1 MSESEPEIENMGPR
15 ASAYTVTSGK
25 RATRQSNG
33 SRPAAELTKAEELG
47 LYDGAVPTRSWK
59 PGKVWAARDG
69 IFPKCPKC
77 LSTFAPFESSLEAIA
92 HVLLSVDTRI
102 QKYVCQPNPIHYW
115 MPNGDGGQDKREYT
129 PDFLAL
135 TTDDRLLV
143 IDAKAARF
151 ANDPKWTSREPYIRR
166 AYRDDHNAELII
178 WTERELHAEPRL
190 SNARTMYR
198 HRFAPSDP
206 GCDFAVIEELEM
218 LGDTSSIGEICDA
231 MSADYNVDASMIFG
245 AIMRGAL
252 KGLIHL
258 HPSNRYDRET
268 QVRLMGEVQ

>member
-1 MSESEPEIENMGPR
+1 MVKSHVIHSPSPR
-15 ASAYTVTSGK
+15 PQTTTGEA
-25 RATRQSNG
+25 
-33 SRPAAELTKAEELG
+33 LG
-47 LYDGAVPTRSWK
+47 LVEGAVPTRSWK
-59 PGKVWAARDG
+59 PGKIWVARDG

-77 LSTFAPFESSLEAIA
+77 LNTFAPFESSLEAIA
-92 HVLLSVDTRI
+92 HVLLSVDIRI

-129 PDFLAL
+129 PDFVAL

-166 AYRDDHNAELII
+166 AYRRDHDAELIV
-178 WTERELHAEPRL
+178 WTERDLKAEPRL

-198 HRFAPSDP
+198 HRFAPADLSY
-206 GCDFAVIEELEM
+206 DFAVIEELEK
-218 LGDTSSIGEICDA
+218 LGGNSSIGEICDRL
-231 MSADYNVDASMIFG
+231 SIEFNIDAHVFFG

-252 KGLIHL
+252 NALLHLDPASKYNRSTMVRFMENGL
-258 HPSNRYDRET
+258 
-268 QVRLMGEVQ
+268 